1 MATTAERLGVVET
14 KVHNLDEK
22 LDELKVDVKDVH
34 DCLDR
39 TRDDLTE
46 KLDKMYNA
54 SCDQHSALAQE
65 ISALKSQRDR
75 WVWTVAGGL
84 VVLSWVSTHFDSLGK
99 IIKLL

>member
-54 SCDQHSALAQE
+54 SCTQHSALSTE
-65 ISALKSQRDR
+65 ISNLKKEKDKIVWFVGGAIALLG
-75 WVWTVAGGL
+75 W
-84 VVLSWVSTHFDSLGK
+84 LSGHSDK
-99 IIKLL
+99 ILALFH